1 MYGLWLFI
9 LFAILP
15 AAVGAALSYVV
26 SREGRPS
33 KKTLA
38 IGAAAGAAV
47 GIVLGILLARL

>member
-1 MYGLWLFI
+1 MYGLWLLI

-47 GIVLGILLARL
+47 GIVLGIVLARL